1 MAPSKKMNGVSS
13 PILSESEDD
22 RPRGPLSIV
31 VPASEREVIKVNN
44 ANLTDLKNACDD
56 AVKRYLSRPDLFKQ
70 IHQHTDVRLAFGW
83 SSVFVAAG
91 TALYGYKVEF
101 ETSKPVVWAGL
112 ILCVS
117 HLCLCGERGLTCWT
131 DISFSPPC
139 KHCTPTSS
147 KGISYLLASEKH
159 FLSGSVESYTP
170 SATAYPY
177 PLHCDLQIVT
187 ERITLSSKTTPS
199 KPSSPPTY
207 SLSVAYVRSTN
218 GGKSLLAR
226 GKMQN
231 AKSYGGFFDETGVMN
246 QEIFEEWV
254 GSLVEQAM
262 EGKTA

>member
-1 MAPSKKMNGVSS
+1 MQ
-13 PILSESEDD
+13 
-22 RPRGPLSIV
+22 
-31 VPASEREVIKVNN
+31 
-44 ANLTDLKNACDD
+44 
-56 AVKRYLSRPDLFKQ
+56 YLSRPDLFKQ

-117 HLCLCGERGLTCWT
+117 RICTYGGRDLTRSI

-159 FLSGSVESYTP
+159 FLSGLVDSYAS
-170 SATAYPY
+170 SATVYSY
-177 PLHCDLQIVT
+177 HPLHYDLQIVT

-218 GGKSLLAR
+218 AGKSLLAR

-254 GSLVEQAM
+254 GNLVEQAM